1 MFSKAVHVATQ
12 LVKPQP
18 PAALAMENAS
28 VQATTPLGSLTRGS
42 AKTADFLVRVF
53 SPKKTEYSFKSKR
66 DGKLVE
72 KVRFS
77 CILIGV
83 DGSHYCEAGVKTTTD
98 DVKAALEKFK
108 HGTAWRISGVCFDG
122 YSREEYL
129 HTSVRL
135 AVDLKRTRCS
145 PVLRGTED
153 EKSLAL
159 APAPQ
164 ITIANVAGI
173 KSKRCFDVIALVR
186 EISETRTPVGHPPV
200 ANVCLVDGTTT
211 NTSKTAEVVVAV
223 WGTENITL
231 CQKHVGEPLLFLNVA
246 AKHAGELEL
255 NLWTDRLIVADCQCE
270 KMDSLNTKAAE
281 TGFADDRELLTSK
294 HVSTWDPDRAD
305 QDVLNQEAL
314 MSCCALLQL
323 ASDDASV
330 AMPQI
335 LQVNGM
341 RLEEPEAGDSVV
353 ETTGVRLFFTTL
365 ARDFSCSCKVG
376 VSEAAALS
384 LSGLS
389 TMAEFQDAHAA
400 GTLCFPPFANCRIRR
415 RTKEV
420 TNGESLEG
428 KTFVNTTV
436 VAATPLSLQITQ
448 APNTSH
454 NTILEILKQCP
465 ESRDAMLAVRL
476 SEVSSCPFYG
486 LRVEYNSLG
495 KAGSAPQ
502 PTRNCQVAV
511 ALACAT
517 QKSRCLKVANGF
529 LVSTSGVK
537 DALEDEEDP
546 KTVEVRGYCS
556 MDNVLEFKMDPPAR
570 AAERVCLLLITAAA
584 PDALTVHSVTHIDP
598 SAVHEAKYF
607 IKKMR
612 TLGMRA
618 EYVEPD
624 GVKRMCDW
632 TNTPESAKRC
642 RTLAEHPTGE
652 SL

>member
-1 MFSKAVHVATQ
+1 M
-12 LVKPQP
+12 
-18 PAALAMENAS
+18 
-28 VQATTPLGSLTRGS
+28 
-42 AKTADFLVRVF
+42 
-53 SPKKTEYSFKSKR
+53 
-66 DGKLVE
+66 
-72 KVRFS
+72 
-77 CILIGV
+77 
-83 DGSHYCEAGVKTTTD
+83 
-98 DVKAALEKFK
+98 
-108 HGTAWRISGVCFDG
+108 
-122 YSREEYL
+122 
-129 HTSVRL
+129 
-135 AVDLKRTRCS
+135 
-145 PVLRGTED
+145 
-153 EKSLAL
+153 
-159 APAPQ
+159 
-164 ITIANVAGI
+164 
-173 KSKRCFDVIALVR
+173 
-186 EISETRTPVGHPPV
+186 
-200 ANVCLVDGTTT
+200 
-211 NTSKTAEVVVAV
+211 
-223 WGTENITL
+223 
-231 CQKHVGEPLLFLNVA
+231 
-246 AKHAGELEL
+246 
-255 NLWTDRLIVADCQCE
+255 
-270 KMDSLNTKAAE
+270 
-281 TGFADDRELLTSK
+281 
-294 HVSTWDPDRAD
+294 
-305 QDVLNQEAL
+305 
-314 MSCCALLQL
+314 
-323 ASDDASV
+323 
-330 AMPQI
+330 
-335 LQVNGM
+335 
-341 RLEEPEAGDSVV
+341 
-353 ETTGVRLFFTTL
+353 
-365 ARDFSCSCKVG
+365 
-376 VSEAAALS
+376 
-384 LSGLS
+384 
-389 TMAEFQDAHAA
+389 
-400 GTLCFPPFANCRIRR
+400 
-415 RTKEV
+415 

-465 ESRDAMLAVRL
+465 ESHDAMLAVRL

-486 LRVEYNSLG
+486 LRVEYSSSG
-495 KAGSAPQ
+495 HAGGAPQ

-511 ALACAT
+511 ALARAT